1 MTGENMKIYVYDL
14 SKPKTY
20 PYQKLQQVQ
29 TTILNSD
36 QTQSLSRLAKYQ
48 HYKYHRLISELAY
61 HEYLLIA
68 NHFLVSL
75 HALNPFLLDNLITHT
90 KVEALPKDFQNR
102 PKEVQTP
109 QPKQTIQ
116 SKPKADLQ
124 TVSGYIVCGIL
135 SQKDY
140 FITKVSSKDYD
151 QRIKTYQQK
160 LPSWTH
166 TDQTLTK
173 VTRKIGMDQKIPV
186 KVITDYIKQLLN
198 NDQNTVVRWG
208 NRKLRKE
215 VFDSQPEL
223 KKILS
228 NNQRKSSKS

>member
-20 PYQKLQQVQ
+20 SYQKLRQVQ
-29 TTILNSD
+29 TTILNSN
-36 QTQSLSRLAKYQ
+36 QTQPLSRLAKYQ

-75 HALNPFLLDNLITHT
+75 HALNPFLLDNLITHI
-90 KVEALPKDFQNR
+90 KVEALPK
-102 PKEVQTP
+102 EVQMP
-109 QPKQTIQ
+109 QPKQAIQ
-116 SKPKADLQ
+116 PKPKADSQ
-124 TVSGYIVCGIL
+124 TVSGYIVCGVL
-135 SQKDY
+135 SQRDY

-173 VTRKIGMDQKIPV
+173 VTQKIGMDQKIPV
-186 KVITDYIKQLLN
+186 KVITDYIKQLLD

-208 NRKLRKE
+208 NRNLRKE
-215 VFDSQPEL
+215 VFDNQPQL

>member
-1 MTGENMKIYVYDL
+1 MKIYVYDL

-20 PYQKLQQVQ
+20 PYQKLRQVQ
-29 TTILNSD
+29 TTILNSN
-36 QTQSLSRLAKYQ
+36 QTQPLSRLAKYQ
-48 HYKYHRLISELAY
+48 HYKYHRLISELTY
-61 HEYLLIA
+61 HEYLLVA

-75 HALNPFLLDNLITHT
+75 HALNPFLLDNLIIHT
-90 KVEALPKDFQNR
+90 KVEALPEDLQNK
-102 PKEVQTP
+102 PKKVQTP
-109 QPKQTIQ
+109 QPIIQPKPQTPAD
-116 SKPKADLQ
+116 SKI
-124 TVSGYIVCGIL
+124 VSAYIVCGIL

-140 FITKVSSKDYD
+140 FITKVSGKDYD
-151 QRIKTYQQK
+151 QRIQAYQQK

-173 VTRKIGMDQKIPV
+173 ITQKIGMDQEIPV
-186 KVITDYIKQLLN
+186 KTIVDYIKQLLN

-215 VFDSQPEL
+215 VFDNQPQL